1 MFVKMNG
8 KKAIQIWVMFLLALL
23 LGGCSPQVQQVS
35 NNSTQYEE
43 ITTSASQIEDEDIP
57 IKTIRTY
64 SYNECGSISEI
75 CERVGDDSQITTIHK
90 YEYDDDNNLIAHYNR
105 GHLIEE
111 NLYENGKLISQKF
124 YEANGMEVESHQFT
138 YSKGVLT
145 SEYSEICVYPEVETQ
160 EGEPIEMEYVEYYYK
175 EYNAS
180 SQLIKEVCYEY
191 DSEPYIITYSYSHNK
206 VVAKSTTLSG
216 EHFFTETTTYDNAH
230 RIVSIH
236 STFIDDGSNHE
247 TTYSYD
253 DKQITESTYFD
264 GEKQFYF
271 VSKYNSEG
279 YITSYSAFTAENEI
293 MRSAKFEYDD
303 HNNVIKLVRT
313 NSDDEISISYA
324 PDREYDANGRI
335 TSETYYSNIDYFSPT
350 TLDIYKTQYL

>member
-1 MFVKMNG
+1 MHLQQTYIDLV
-8 KKAIQIWVMFLLALL
+8 
-23 LGGCSPQVQQVS
+23 SPA
-35 NNSTQYEE
+35 Y
-43 ITTSASQIEDEDIP
+43 
-57 IKTIRTY
+57 
-64 SYNECGSISEI
+64 
-75 CERVGDDSQITTIHK
+75 
-90 YEYDDDNNLIAHYNR
+90 
-105 GHLIEE
+105 HLWQTGVF
-111 NLYENGKLISQKF
+111 LYE
-124 YEANGMEVESHQFT
+124 
-138 YSKGVLT
+138 
-145 SEYSEICVYPEVETQ
+145 P
-160 EGEPIEMEYVEYYYK
+160 
-175 EYNAS
+175 
-180 SQLIKEVCYEY
+180 
-191 DSEPYIITYSYSHNK
+191 
-206 VVAKSTTLSG
+206 
-216 EHFFTETTTYDNAH
+216 
-230 RIVSIH
+230 RI
-236 STFIDDGSNHE
+236 DAYE